1 MQEVWS
7 SWLYIPDKP
16 IIICWAS
23 VVEKDDNADDDSEIN
38 GKWSWMSLVR
48 ALITAWW
55 KVSIIFKTFI

>member
-1 MQEVWS
+1 MCEGWI

-16 IIICWAS
+16 IIICWDS
-23 VVEKDDNADDDSEIN
+23 VVEEDDNADDDSEMN
-38 GKWSWMSLVR
+38 EKQSWMSLVK